1 MDRKL
6 FGKGF
11 GFSGGGSGGSGG
23 GSLVNP
29 ITTTVPYLPG
39 IPLGTNY
46 PAGTLLETIFDDLL
60 APYIEPIMSGL
71 SITLNPNTSFIEV
84 GNVADVVSAAW
95 SVVNDSLGNPPQN
108 MNLAGDGFN
117 VPVTGTS
124 QVATPGSTTF
134 LNAPGAKTWTLSG
147 EDIHAAPIASVTFQ
161 KFWRWRFA
169 FGAVNS
175 ADPTDDASA
184 SALVLAL
191 QQFQLLASKVATFIC
206 TADNNTAGNF
216 TWIAYPASF
225 GALSNIIQNGALPVL
240 TAFTAMSNFNVTNT
254 YGQVVAYRFYKSNSD
269 AAFAAG
275 VSLAIS

>member
-11 GFSGGGSGGSGG
+11 GFSGGGGAGGG

-46 PAGTLLETIFDDLL
+46 PAGTSLEDILTDLL
-60 APYIEPIMSGL
+60 APYVVPIMSGL
-71 SITLNPNTSFIEV
+71 GVTLNPNTSYIEV
-84 GNVADVVSAAW
+84 GDVADVVSAAW
-95 SVVNDSLGNPPQN
+95 SVTNDSLGNPPQN

-124 QVATPGSTTF
+124 QAATPLSTTF
-134 LNAPGAKTWTLSG
+134 LNAPGSKTWTLSG
-147 EDIHAAPIASVTFQ
+147 TDINTNPITSATFQ
-161 KFWRWRFA
+161 KSWRWRFA
-169 FGAVNS
+169 FGGVNN
-175 ADPTDDASA
+175 ATPINDGQAST
-184 SALVLAL
+184 LVLDL
-191 QQFQLLASKVATFIC
+191 QQYQLLASKVATFVC
-206 TADNNTAGNF
+206 TTDNNTAGNY

-240 TAFTAMSNFNVTNT
+240 TAFTYIGAFNVTNT
-254 YGQVVAYRFYKSNSD
+254 YGQIVSYRFYKSNSD